1 MIKELFNIK
10 SRRVIKAATLR
21 NLLPSAAP
29 HFAASPCA
37 PQGHKIIAGG
47 NAPGTIARKPTDPEG
62 VA

>member
-10 SRRVIKAATLR
+10 SRRVVKAATLR
-21 NLLPSAAP
+21 NPLTGAAP

-47 NAPGTIARKPTDPEG
+47 NARTTSPETDRP
-62 VA
+62 